1 MNFFTAEAGASAALA
16 GLIFVGLSINM
27 ARILS
32 LPRVPE
38 RALQTLVILLVV
50 LIVSSFLLVP
60 GQSSVEISLEILA
73 TGGLAWAFSTRL
85 DIGNIRVVGRQ
96 QRKWWIQNAAL
107 GQAAL
112 LSYIAAGVTT
122 LAIGLNGLYW
132 LVPAVVFSFL
142 KAIID
147 AWVLLIEIN
156 R

>member
-1 MNFFTAEAGASAALA
+1 MAQVGASAALA

-27 ARILS
+27 TRILS
-32 LPRVPE
+32 LPRIPE
-38 RALQTLVILLVV
+38 RGLQTITILLTV
-50 LIVSSFLLVP
+50 LLVSSLMLVP
-60 GQSSVEISLEILA
+60 GQSTTEMGLEILVIGGA
-73 TGGLAWAFSTRL
+73 SWLFNTWIETGNLTKNPNKEYR
-85 DIGNIRVVGRQ
+85 RY
-96 QRKWWIQNAAL
+96 WIQNTLL

-112 LSYIAAGVTT
+112 LPYIVGGVFV

-132 LVPAVVFSFL
+132 LVPAVAISFL